1 MNSTLFLMP
10 LTISESESRTWIG
23 SGYHEVLKATTLYFV
38 ENIRTARRFISSL
51 RLGITIDQLQF
62 EVLDKDTSADQLK
75 QYALLISQAEQSVVM
90 SESGCPG
97 IADPGSQ
104 LVNEAH
110 KLGVS
115 VVPFVGPSSLVL
127 ALMASGLNG
136 QNFCFHGYLPVASDE
151 RNRAII
157 ALEKESRINSR
168 TQLFIE
174 TPYRNNAIW
183 KSCLEILN
191 PETRLCI
198 AFDILGAD
206 QRIQQKK
213 VKEWKTLPQSEW
225 GKKPA
230 VFLFLA

>member
-1 MNSTLFLMP
+1 MKATLFLMP
-10 LTISESESRTWIG
+10 LAISESEHKTWIG
-23 SGYHEVLKATTLYFV
+23 SEYHKVLQSTTIYFV

-51 RLGITIDQLQF
+51 RLGIIIDDLHF
-62 EVLDKDTSADQLK
+62 EVLDKDTNSEQLK
-75 QYALLISQAEQSVVM
+75 QYAQLMLKSEQSVIM

-97 IADPGSQ
+97 IADPGSL

-110 KLGVS
+110 KLGVM

-136 QNFCFHGYLPVASDE
+136 QNFCFHGYLPVSADE
-151 RNRAII
+151 RNRTIS
-157 ALEKESRINSR
+157 ALEKESRLHKR

-183 KSCLEILN
+183 KSLLEVLH
-191 PETRLCI
+191 PETRVCI

-206 QRIQQKK
+206 QLILQKK
-213 VKEWKTLPQSEW
+213 VKDWKADQSEEW

>member
-1 MNSTLFLMP
+1 MP
-10 LTISESESRTWIG
+10 LAISESESRTWIG
-23 SGYHEVLKATTLYFV
+23 SGYHEVLKSTTLYFV

-51 RLGITIDQLQF
+51 RLGITINQLQF
-62 EVLDKDTSADQLK
+62 EVLDKNTTSEQLE
-75 QYALLISQAEQSVVM
+75 YFTLLMTQVEKSIVM

-110 KLGVS
+110 KIGVT

-136 QNFCFHGYLPVASDE
+136 QNFCFHGYLPIASDE
-151 RNRAII
+151 CKRMISI
-157 ALEKESRINSR
+157 LERDSRLYKR

-183 KSCLEILN
+183 KSLLETLH
-191 PETRLCI
+191 PETRLCV
-198 AFDILGAD
+198 ALDILGVD
-206 QRIQQKK
+206 QFISQKT
-213 VKEWKTLPQSEW
+213 VNEWKAHPTSEW

>member
-1 MNSTLFLMP
+1 MPSTLFLMP
-10 LTISESESRTWIG
+10 LAISESESKTWIG
-23 SGYHEVLKATTLYFV
+23 SGYHEVLKSTTLYFV
-38 ENIRTARRFISSL
+38 ENVRTARRFISSL
-51 RLGITIDQLQF
+51 RLGIIIDQLQF
-62 EVLDKDTSADQLK
+62 EVLDKDTTDEQLK
-75 QYALLISQAEQSVVM
+75 QYASLMQQSGQSVVM

-110 KLGVS
+110 KMGVN

-127 ALMASGLNG
+127 ALMGAGLNG
-136 QNFCFHGYLPVASDE
+136 QNFCFHGYLPVAADE
-151 RNRAII
+151 RNRAIS
-157 ALEKESRINSR
+157 ALEKESRLHQR

-183 KSCLEILN
+183 KSLLEILH
-191 PETRLCI
+191 PDTRLCI
-198 AFDILGAD
+198 AFDILGSD
-206 QRIQQKK
+206 QCILQKK
-213 VKEWKTLPQSEW
+213 VKEWKFLPMAEW

>member
-10 LTISESESRTWIG
+10 LAISESEPRTWIG
-23 SGYHEVLKATTLYFV
+23 SGYHEVLKSTTLYFV
-38 ENIRTARRFISSL
+38 ENVRTARRFISSL
-51 RLGITIDQLQF
+51 RLGITIDQLHF
-62 EVLDKDTSADQLK
+62 EVLDKDTTEEKLRDYANLMLK
-75 QYALLISQAEQSVVM
+75 EGQSVVM

-104 LVNEAH
+104 LVNAAH

-136 QNFCFHGYLPVASDE
+136 QNFCFHGYLPVAADE
-151 RNRAII
+151 RNRAIF
-157 ALEKESRINSR
+157 ALEKESRLNRR

-183 KSCLEILN
+183 TSLLETLQ

-198 AFDILGAD
+198 AFDILGDD
-206 QRIQQKK
+206 QYILQKK
-213 VKEWKTLPQSEW
+213 VKEWKSSPLQEW

>member
-23 SGYHEVLKATTLYFV
+23 SGYHEVLKSSSLYFV

-51 RLGITIDQLQF
+51 RLGISIDQLQF
-62 EVLDKDTSADQLK
+62 EVLDKDTTTDQLK
-75 QYALLISQAEQSVVM
+75 QFAILMCQAEHSVVM

-110 KLGVS
+110 KLGVN

-127 ALMASGLNG
+127 ALMGSGLNG
-136 QNFCFHGYLPVASDE
+136 QNFSFHGYLPVGKEE
-151 RNRAII
+151 RNRSIST
-157 ALEKESRINSR
+157 LEKESLVNSR

-174 TPYRNNAIW
+174 TPFRNNAIW
-183 KSCLEILN
+183 KSLLDILH

-198 AFDILGAD
+198 AFDILGVD
-206 QRIQQKK
+206 QCIIQRK
-213 VKEWKTLPQSEW
+213 VKEWKTRPMVEW